1 MLRNKIG
8 PLFSQV
14 ILSHHSKSHDFF
26 DAHGG
31 FYSVNVFPFFLSDK
45 KFILVNCAH
54 KFLSIYAHLGVSIQR
69 LFFAI
74 FQNAHKNRGMET

>member
-14 ILSHHSKSHDFF
+14 IPSHHSKSHDFF

-54 KFLSIYAHLGVSIQR
+54 KFYQFMRILVFHPAFV
-69 LFFAI
+69 FAI